1 MKKWLIIIGCLL
13 VSMSFTYA
21 QVKSPSEYLGYQIGS
36 KITPYWKVLDYY
48 QYVANALPNQVKFES
63 YGQSIEG
70 RPLQVFYVS
79 SANNISRLEEIR
91 TNNLKLA
98 HAIEGEGNTTI
109 PAIVWIS
116 NNIHGNETSS
126 MEASMMTLFELVN
139 SAHANANKWL
149 ENTLVIIDPCLNPD
163 GTERYNNWQNGIL
176 GKQYH
181 PDLYAREHRE
191 PWPGGRYNHYYFDMN
206 RDWAWQTQQESQLRA
221 AIYNKWLP
229 HVHADFHEQG
239 INSPYYFPPA
249 AEPLHE
255 VITPWQREFQT
266 TVGKHN
272 AKYFDSK
279 GWLYFTK
286 ERFDLLYPSYGDT
299 YPIYS
304 GAIGM
309 TLEKAG
315 NGSAGLGVYT
325 DDKDTLTLVDR
336 AIQHH
341 ATGMNIVE
349 IVSMNANKIVSEF
362 KKFADDAIAG
372 KLSTH
377 QTYIVKYERNRDN
390 RFRALMDLLDKN
402 KIHYY
407 AASGSVK
414 GFDYFSKK
422 EINHTLN
429 SKDLVIP
436 ATQAKAALIRV
447 LFEPETKLTDSITYD
462 ITAWALPYV
471 HGLPAIASQQ
481 KLSNLSAYSL
491 DQVTNNLNS
500 NFGYALKWESFASA
514 QLASALLKEKLVLKS
529 SDYSFKL
536 GEEEFPKGSI
546 LLMKQGNK
554 NAQVEKLLKKYADQ
568 FQVKVFNIPS
578 GIVEGGRD
586 FGSSEVKTIKAPKVM
601 MLAGE
606 GIRATNVGEVWHY
619 FDEQLQYPIVLV
631 NPSDFSRVKW
641 NEIDVFIMPNGSY
654 SFLKDAGQKQQFQTW
669 LSNGGKVVALEG
681 AVNQLIT
688 QDWSKLKALKADTS
702 KSAKADPLK
711 KFADRERKAMEE
723 YTGGAI
729 FKLTFDDSHPLMYG
743 TKDYFTLKQD
753 ANLFQYFENN
763 TGWNVGYITADSKIS
778 GFVGNTLS
786 KKLKNGLIFGTQSV
800 GQGSVVYL
808 TDNILFRNFWEN
820 GKLLMANAVFLQ
832 MN

>member
-1 MKKWLIIIGCLL
+1 MLGCLIA
-13 VSMSFTYA
+13 SISFSFA
-21 QVKSPSEYLGYQIGS
+21 QVKSPAEYLGYQIGS

-48 QYVANALPNQVKFES
+48 QYIAKELPNQVKMES

-70 RPLQVFYVS
+70 RPLQIFLIS
-79 SANNISRLEEIR
+79 SVQNISKLEEIR

-98 HAIEGEGNTTI
+98 HAIAGEATLNS
-109 PAIVWIS
+109 PAILWMS

-139 SAHANANKWL
+139 NANPTAKKWL

-176 GKQYH
+176 GKQYN
-181 PDLYAREHRE
+181 PDIYAREHRE

-349 IVSMNANKIVSEF
+349 ITSLNASKLVSEF

-372 KLSTH
+372 KLSSY
-377 QTYIVKYERNRDN
+377 QSYILTYDVQKDSK
-390 RFRALMDLLDKN
+390 FRALMKLLDQN
-402 KIHYY
+402 KIQYY
-407 AASGSVK
+407 SSTGTIK
-414 GFDYFSKK
+414 GLDYFSKK
-422 EINHTLN
+422 EVSHSLQT
-429 SKDLVIP
+429 KDLIIP
-436 ATQAKAALIRV
+436 GNQSKAALIRV
-447 LFEPETKLTDSITYD
+447 LFEPETKLSDSITYD

-471 HGLPAIASQQ
+471 HGLPAIAS
-481 KLSNLSAYSL
+481 KNKIENLSPYSL
-491 DQVTNNLNS
+491 DQVSNTLNS
-500 NFGYALKWESFASA
+500 TFGYAFKWNGFASA
-514 QLASALLKEKLVLKS
+514 QLASALLKKKVILKS
-529 SDYSFKL
+529 SDYAFKI
-536 GEEEFPKGSI
+536 GSEEFPKGSI

-554 NAQVEKLLKKYADQ
+554 NIPLDKILKEQADE
-568 FQVKVFNIPS
+568 FQIKIHNIPS

-586 FGSSEVKTIKAPKVM
+586 FGSSEVKTIQAPKVM

-606 GIRATNVGEVWHY
+606 GIRATNVGEVWHF
-619 FDEQLQYPIVLV
+619 FDEQLQYPIAMV

-641 NEIDVFIMPNGSY
+641 EEIDVFIMPNGNY
-654 SFLKDAGQKQQFQTW
+654 SFLKDATQKQNFQTW
-669 LSNGGKVVALEG
+669 LSNGGKVIALES
-681 AVNQLIT
+681 AVNQLAT
-688 QDWSKLKALKADTS
+688 QEWSKLKALKAD
-702 KSAKADPLK
+702 SAKTTKVDPLK
-711 KFADRERKAMEE
+711 KFADKERKAMEE

-729 FKLTFDDSHPLMYG
+729 YKLTFDDSHPLMYG

-753 ANLFQYFENN
+753 ANLYQYFENN
-763 TGWNVGYITADSKIS
+763 AGWNVGYITAESKIS
-778 GFVGNTLS
+778 GFVGNNLS
-786 KKLKNGLIFGTQSV
+786 KKLKNGLIFGTQTV
-800 GQGSVVYL
+800 GQGTVVYL